1 MNLKYKLLFLTVLFM
16 TCIGAVSASSIVDDS
31 IYLDTANDK
40 GEISADDMS
49 YESNMEDKL
58 TEGLEE
64 SSLCDGE
71 DSQDSSVTTET
82 GGIRNISLSDGYN
95 GYCIDMKMHGSEPGQ
110 SFDVVDT
117 SVIKSHIYDE
127 PVGEYLKI
135 LFYNYYDEVSV
146 DKDKTSE
153 LIWTFT
159 DRYFK
164 DSTDELVLKVLSDYD
179 GGLRVPDHGAVKKID
194 DDHEMVF
201 DFETLISGEESIQN
215 YFGYKVS
222 IREIDDSS
230 STNDSSEDNET
241 ETNSSDNGTDT
252 DSSDNET
259 DTDSS
264 DNGTDTDSSD
274 NETDESSQ
282 SSSSSEDTGN
292 AKKISLKKNM
302 AVSGITAGNP
312 LLMLFLALAFIG
324 IVPYKKE

>member
-31 IYLDTANDK
+31 IYLDTANDM

-49 YESNMEDKL
+49 YESNMENKL
-58 TEGLEE
+58 VSSLDE
-64 SSLCDGE
+64 SSLSDNG
-71 DSQDSSVTTET
+71 DSQDSPVTTDT

-95 GYCIDMKMHGSEPGQ
+95 GYCIDMALHGSEPGQ

-135 LFYNYYDEVSV
+135 LFYNYYDEVKD

-159 DRYFK
+159 DRYYK
-164 DSTDELVLKVLSDYD
+164 DSTNELILKVLSDYE
-179 GGLRVPDHGAVKKID
+179 GGLRVPDHGAVKKLD

-222 IREIDDSS
+222 TREIEDSS

-241 ETNSSDNGTDT
+241 D

-259 DTDSS
+259 DD
-264 DNGTDTDSSD
+264 DSD
-274 NETDESSQ
+274 NETTTAGDE
-282 SSSSSEDTGN
+282 SSSSSADSGN
-292 AKKISLKKNM
+292 AKELSLKKNM

-312 LLMLFLALAFIG
+312 LFALLLALAFIG
-324 IVPYKKE
+324 LVPYKKE

>member
-16 TCIGAVSASSIVDDS
+16 TCIGAVSASSNLDDS
-31 IYLDTANDK
+31 IYLDTANDM

-49 YESNMEDKL
+49 YESNMEDKQAA
-58 TEGLEE
+58 GHDE
-64 SSLCDGE
+64 SFLSDNG
-71 DSQDSSVTTET
+71 DSKDSPVTTDT

-95 GYCIDMKMHGSEPGQ
+95 GYCIDMTLHGSEPGQ

-135 LFYNYYDEVSV
+135 LFYNYYDDVKD
-146 DKDKTSE
+146 DKDQTSE

-159 DRYFK
+159 DRYYK
-164 DSTDELVLKVLSDYD
+164 DSTNELVLKVLSDYE
-179 GGLRVPDHGAVKKID
+179 GGLRVPDHGAVKKLD
-194 DDHEMVF
+194 DTHEMVF

-241 ETNSSDNGTDT
+241 D

-259 DTDSS
+259 E
-264 DNGTDTDSSD
+264 DSSD
-274 NETDESSQ
+274 NETGDSSDNETNTAGDENSQ
-282 SSSSSEDTGN
+282 SSSSSADSVN
-292 AKKISLKKNM
+292 AKELSIKKNM

-312 LLMLFLALAFIG
+312 LLMLLLALAFIG
-324 IVPYKKE
+324 LVPYKKE

>member
-31 IYLDTANDK
+31 IYLDTANDM

-49 YESNMEDKL
+49 YESNMENKL
-58 TEGLEE
+58 VSSLDE
-64 SSLCDGE
+64 SSLSDNG
-71 DSQDSSVTTET
+71 DSQDSPVTTDT

-95 GYCIDMKMHGSEPGQ
+95 GYCIDMALHGSEPGQ

-135 LFYNYYDEVSV
+135 LFYNYYDEVKD

-159 DRYFK
+159 DRYYK
-164 DSTDELVLKVLSDYD
+164 DSTNELILKVLSDYE
-179 GGLRVPDHGAVKKID
+179 GGLRVPDHGAVKKLY

-222 IREIDDSS
+222 TREIEDSS
-230 STNDSSEDNET
+230 STNDSSEDNGT
-241 ETNSSDNGTDT
+241 ETDSSDNETDS

-259 DTDSS
+259 DTD
-264 DNGTDTDSSD
+264 
-274 NETDESSQ
+274 NETNAASDLDESSQ
-282 SSSSSEDTGN
+282 SSSNSADAGN
-292 AKKISLKKNM
+292 AKELSLKKNM

-312 LLMLFLALAFIG
+312 LFALLLALAFIG
-324 IVPYKKE
+324 LVPYKKE